1 MTGIPLI
8 AQARADLELVGWRL
22 NVLLTLA
29 HELLDVH
36 EYRRVKTEALA
47 RFAGCN
53 QATAVR
59 ALAALVERGYLDRR
73 DADDGRAPLGYPQ
86 PEYRLFWTRADAR
99 THRPPESSP
108 PRPAA

>member
-1 MTGIPLI
+1 MTGLPLI

-47 RFAGCN
+47 RLAGCS
-53 QATAVR
+53 QATATK
-59 ALAALVERGYLDRR
+59 ALAALVARGYLQRR
-73 DADDGRAPLGYPQ
+73 DDYDG
-86 PEYRLFWTRADAR
+86 PEYRLFWTRAYSSVNQPDA
-99 THRPPESSP
+99 PSS

>member
-1 MTGIPLI
+1 MTGLPLI

-36 EYRRVKTEALA
+36 EYRRVKIDVLA
-47 RFAGCN
+47 HVAGCHR
-53 QATAVR
+53 AHAAR
-59 ALAALVERGYLDRR
+59 ALDALVERGYVDRR
-73 DADDGRAPLGYPQ
+73 QGPDGR
-86 PEYRLFWTRADAR
+86 EYRLFWTRSVAPMRPAD
-99 THRPPESSP
+99 TTDS

>member
-1 MTGIPLI
+1 MTGLPLI

-29 HELLDVH
+29 EVLLDVH
-36 EYRRVKTEALA
+36 EFRRVKKDALA
-47 RFAGCN
+47 HLVGCDG
-53 QATAVR
+53 ATAVR

-73 DADDGRAPLGYPQ
+73 ESIDG
-86 PEYRLFWTRADAR
+86 PEYRLFWTRRGAP
-99 THRPPESSP
+99 THRAPAPPS

>member
-1 MTGIPLI
+1 MTGLPLI

-36 EYRRVKTEALA
+36 EYRRVKT
-47 RFAGCN
+47 
-53 QATAVR
+53 
-59 ALAALVERGYLDRR
+59 RR
-73 DADDGRAPLGYPQ
+73 EGDDG
-86 PEYRLFWTRADAR
+86 PEYRLYWTRAGQSADRAA
-99 THRPPESSP
+99 PASS

>member
-1 MTGIPLI
+1 MTSLPLI

-36 EYRRVKTEALA
+36 EYRRVKTEWLVRICGCSHGKAVDALA
-47 RFAGCN
+47 TLTR
-53 QATAVR
+53 
-59 ALAALVERGYLDRR
+59 RGYLDRR
-73 DADDGRAPLGYPQ
+73 EGDDG
-86 PEYRLFWTRADAR
+86 PEYRLYWTRAGQSADRAA
-99 THRPPESSP
+99 PASS